1 MKANIHHILEAYKA
15 LDSLSTEE
23 LEVSDIIAILGVKR
37 VLRPIKE
44 EYDAFVK
51 DATHSLRPAD
61 FDKLVEIEQRIDSAS
76 DEEKAYHQE
85 GVEKYNKALVEAI
98 NTEYAEA
105 IEFEAKMPEETIAK
119 IAKMKKWTI
128 AEMGLLSILM

>member
-76 DEEKAYHQE
+76 DEEKAARIVTMWD
-85 GVEKYNKALVEAI
+85 GV
-98 NTEYAEA
+98 
-105 IEFEAKMPEETIAK
+105 AKSAAYLQNATFVK
-119 IAKMKKWTI
+119 
-128 AEMGLLSILM
+128 